1 MPLQYDSL
9 DPTTRRYSLQELER
23 DLANGTLV
31 VPERLRPGATD
42 DYVKLLRDALKYYD
56 DLWLEE
62 RLQGM
67 LVDFELRRTTSGGET
82 TARIPE
88 NAARL
93 LAEGEFNRY
102 YMRGVA
108 ARAVAEGA
116 AEVEV
121 YRARL
126 SAEPRSESARL
137 EGERLQAS
145 ALLEEMRA
153 ATRESRSEATLGR
166 PGSGLSVRLA
176 DAAAPRRDHP
186 RTQHDEHH
194 DEHTDRAP

>member
-9 DPTTRRYSLQELER
+9 DPTTRRYSLEELER
-23 DLANGTLV
+23 DLANDSLV
-31 VPERLRPGATD
+31 VPERLRPGGRD
-42 DYVKLLRDALKYYD
+42 DYVKLLRDSVKYYD

-62 RLQGM
+62 RLEGM
-67 LVDFELRRTTSGGET
+67 LVDFELRRTPSGGEA

-93 LAEGEFNRY
+93 LAESEFNRY
-102 YMRGVA
+102 YMRGVT
-108 ARAVAEGA
+108 ARALADGV

-126 SAEPRSESARL
+126 SAEPRADSARL
-137 EGERLQAS
+137 EGQRLQAS
-145 ALLEEMRA
+145 TLLDELRA
-153 ATRESRSEATLGR
+153 TTRESRSEATLGR

-176 DAAAPRRDHP
+176 DGASQRRDHP
-186 RTQHDEHH
+186 RTHHAEHS
-194 DEHTDRAP
+194 DPAP

>member
-9 DPTTRRYSLQELER
+9 DPTTRRYSVEELER
-23 DLANGTLV
+23 DLANETLV
-31 VPERLRPGATD
+31 PPERLRPGAPD
-42 DYVKLLRDALKYYD
+42 DWVRLLRDALKYYD

-62 RLQGM
+62 RLDGM
-67 LVDFELRRTTSGGET
+67 LVDFEPRRTPSGGQT

-108 ARAVAEGA
+108 ARAVAEGIP
-116 AEVEV
+116 EVEV

-126 SAEPRSESARL
+126 SAEPRPESAAL
-137 EGERLQAS
+137 ERERLPAS
-145 ALLEEMRA
+145 VLLEELRA
-153 ATRESRSEATLGR
+153 ATGESLSHAPLGR
-166 PGSGLSVRLA
+166 HGSGLSVRL
-176 DAAAPRRDHP
+176 P
-186 RTQHDEHH
+186 
-194 DEHTDRAP
+194 

>member
-9 DPTTRRYSLQELER
+9 DPTTRRYSLEELER
-23 DLANGTLV
+23 DVGNGSLA
-31 VPERLRPGATD
+31 VPERLRPGGLD

-56 DLWLEE
+56 ELWLEE
-62 RLQGM
+62 RVRGM
-67 LVDFELRRTTSGGET
+67 LMDFERRRTPSGGET

-108 ARAVAEGA
+108 ARAAAEGGG
-116 AEVEV
+116 EVEV

-126 SAEPRSESARL
+126 SAEPRAESARL
-137 EGERLQAS
+137 EGERLRAS
-145 ALLEEMRA
+145 ALLDELRA
-153 ATRESRSEATLGR
+153 ATSESRAEATLGK
-166 PGSGLSVRLA
+166 PGSGLSVRLV
-176 DAAAPRRDHP
+176 
-186 RTQHDEHH
+186 
-194 DEHTDRAP
+194 